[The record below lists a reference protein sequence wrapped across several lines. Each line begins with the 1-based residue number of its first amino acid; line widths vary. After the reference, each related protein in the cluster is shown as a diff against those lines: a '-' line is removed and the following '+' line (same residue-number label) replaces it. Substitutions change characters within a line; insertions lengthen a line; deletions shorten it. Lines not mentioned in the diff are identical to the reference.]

1 MGNALALE
9 QLSHWCS
16 NLYPVK
22 FARATGR
29 VAGQRMK
36 GNASFGLSG
45 LVEATLTL
53 EISVLFEIS
62 VFQQKGV
69 TLRLRTLAGKLL
81 IVRDALA
88 RAG

>member
-1 MGNALALE
+1 
-9 QLSHWCS
+9 
-16 NLYPVK
+16 
-22 FARATGR
+22 
-29 VAGQRMK
+29 MK